1 MNKDKLLMLLRFL
14 GIAVFIIGAFAREWL
29 PDDKEY
35 ISLMLMVIGIAT
47 NLSAVFQTKI
57 VYVCPVCK
65 TQFNKPKGE
74 IVLTAGTRRSALKA
88 SLLTCPCCKKTNFCM
103 GKRVAKEKEKEND

>member
-1 MNKDKLLMLLRFL
+1 MKKDKLLMLLRFL

-47 NLSAVFQTKI
+47 NLCMYALCV
-57 VYVCPVCK
+57 
-65 TQFNKPKGE
+65 KPS
-74 IVLTAGTRRSALKA
+74 LTSPKA
-88 SLLTCPCCKKTNFCM
+88 NLC
-103 GKRVAKEKEKEND
+103 